1 MTHGPMNAEAIE
13 AACNEACRDIAGL
26 IHSRKDSG
34 KPLPTSEVL
43 AVGLERLLSHG
54 VSQKDLWSCV
64 DALFRRAEDLKFQK
78 ALEGGSSEVGR

>member
-1 MTHGPMNAEAIE
+1 MNTETIE
-13 AACNEACRDIAGL
+13 EACNEACRDIAVL
-26 IHSRKDSG
+26 IHSRKGSG

-54 VSQKDLWSCV
+54 VSQKDLWNCV

-78 ALEGGSSEVGR
+78 FIEGDSSK

>member
-1 MTHGPMNAEAIE
+1 MNTEANE
-13 AACNEACRDIAGL
+13 AACNEACRDIAVL

-34 KPLPTSEVL
+34 RPLPTSEVL

-64 DALFRRAEDLKFQK
+64 DALFRRAEDLKFQN
-78 ALEGGSSEVGR
+78 LVEGGPPR